1 MRTQRRALLRAVAGA
16 AVAAPALAACDLFE
30 PDPPPPPDPLTGFH
44 AQTLALVTLYETAEP
59 RFAAIRDAHRAHA
72 DAIAKIMYPAPS
84 SASPAAA
91 SAGPSAAPAATAPA
105 PASLRQAEQ
114 TAWRQAVEA
123 CLAAPAARATLLGEI
138 AAARAC
144 HLEALP

>member
-1 MRTQRRALLRAVAGA
+1 MRTRRRALLRAVVGA

-44 AQTLALVTLYETAEP
+44 TQTLALVTLYEAAGP
-59 RFAAIRDAHRAHA
+59 GFAVIRDAHRAHA
-72 DAIAKIMYPAPS
+72 DAIAKIMYPAPAG
-84 SASPAAA
+84 ASPAAP
-91 SAGPSAAPAATAPA
+91 SAGPTAAPPSPA

-114 TAWRQAVEA
+114 AAWQQAVEA